1 MEKSVIIDNGSIRAN
16 ILLPGWGYDRSR
28 YDWGGMVEQVWYKGH
43 TFLSRELNSS
53 GGVGLGGVG
62 LVNVFEWRDT
72 ALFDSAS
79 VSFFQREIQK

>member
-1 MEKSVIIDNGSIRAN
+1 
-16 ILLPGWGYDRSR
+16 
-28 YDWGGMVEQVWYKGH
+28 MVEQVWHKGH

-79 VSFFQREIQK
+79 VADLAVPVYKGLPDCAV